1 MSRNL
6 SGTGHCPSR
15 EARSGN
21 TYFTTICLLYE
32 MTYELK
38 ELIARPDTAFSSGFV
53 QLYRLPQ
60 LTTRT
65 IFQFKTTLY
74 PHDEKG
80 CCSTIVATFSV
91 HSNKADS
98 I

>member
-1 MSRNL
+1 MRRNL

-21 TYFTTICLLYE
+21 AYFTTICLLYE

-38 ELIARPDTAFSSGFV
+38 ELMRDRCIHFGFCSIGSIA
-53 QLYRLPQ
+53 
-60 LTTRT
+60 
-65 IFQFKTTLY
+65 I
-74 PHDEKG
+74 
-80 CCSTIVATFSV
+80 
-91 HSNKADS
+91 NKQGDIS